1 MFGSARQAHSE
12 DAKAKHVGVVFKHL
26 TVKGLG
32 LGAAIQPT
40 ISSPFLALPRKI
52 MGLSKGGQRASGKP
66 PVRTILDDFTGCIK
80 VCEIS
85 CRFY

>member
-1 MFGSARQAHSE
+1 MFGSARQANTE
-12 DAKAKHVGVVFKHL
+12 QEVKHVGVVFKNL

-40 ISSPFLALPRKI
+40 ISDPFLALPRKI
-52 MGLSKGGQRASGKP
+52 MGLFKGAQKASGKP

-80 VCEIS
+80 VCK
-85 CRFY
+85 RHAR